1 MKNLIIRERQRKLPK
16 YYNWLDHKL
25 VHQGYLKKLSA
36 NSCAFYLFLLT
47 VGDRDGM
54 SYYSEKAIAQRV
66 GNDVDI
72 VSARAELMNHD
83 LLAYCAPFYQVLSLP
98 EIIVRSNEALTTA
111 PEVKKLLNDF
121 LGGA

>member
-54 SYYSEKAIAQRV
+54 SYYSDKAIAQRV
-66 GNDVDI
+66 GDDVDI
-72 VSARAELMNHD
+72 ASARSELIDQD
-83 LLAYCAPFYQVLSLP
+83 LLAYCAPFYQILSLP
-98 EIIVRSNEALTTA
+98 EITVKSNEVFTTT
-111 PEVKKLLNDF
+111 PEVKRLLNDF
-121 LGGA
+121 LGGV

>member
-1 MKNLIIRERQRKLPK
+1 MKNLICRSRQRKLPK

-36 NSCAFYLFLLT
+36 NTCAFYLFLLT

-54 SYYSEKAIAQRV
+54 SYYSDKAIAQHL
-66 GNDVDI
+66 GSDI
-72 VSARAELMNHD
+72 DIARARVELIDQD
-83 LLAYCAPFYQVLSLP
+83 LLAYQAPFYQVLSLP
-98 EIIVRSNEALTTA
+98 EIILRSNDTFTTA

-121 LGGA
+121 LGGE